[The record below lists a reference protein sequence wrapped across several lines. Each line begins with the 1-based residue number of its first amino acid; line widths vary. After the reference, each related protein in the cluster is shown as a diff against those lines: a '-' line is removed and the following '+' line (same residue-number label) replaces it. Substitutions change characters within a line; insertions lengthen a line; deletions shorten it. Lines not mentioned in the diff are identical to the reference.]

1 MSDQPAMPQMPENP
15 RDVYVACIFP
25 AFREAFDGGHGMF
38 LDKGTSLFE
47 TLDGI
52 SAEMASRQVNGG
64 CATLAAH
71 VAHVNF
77 YCELTEH
84 WMLTGE
90 MRRVDWDHIWNTVS
104 TVTPE
109 EWDASRAALRATYQR
124 IVGEMQA
131 FTAWDKL
138 HQIGGSMAIVV
149 HTAYHLGEIRQM
161 LCSLRE

>member
-1 MSDQPAMPQMPENP
+1 MSDQPAMPQIPENP
-15 RDVYVACIFP
+15 RDVYIACIFP

-84 WMLTGE
+84 WMLTISGTPSARS
-90 MRRVDWDHIWNTVS
+90 RRRNG
-104 TVTPE
+104 TPAGPPCAPPIN
-109 EWDASRAALRATYQR
+109 ASSARCRRLRRGTSCIRSAA
-124 IVGEMQA
+124 
-131 FTAWDKL
+131 AWP
-138 HQIGGSMAIVV
+138 SSC
-149 HTAYHLGEIRQM
+149 IRPITWARFGR
-161 LCSLRE
+161 CCVA